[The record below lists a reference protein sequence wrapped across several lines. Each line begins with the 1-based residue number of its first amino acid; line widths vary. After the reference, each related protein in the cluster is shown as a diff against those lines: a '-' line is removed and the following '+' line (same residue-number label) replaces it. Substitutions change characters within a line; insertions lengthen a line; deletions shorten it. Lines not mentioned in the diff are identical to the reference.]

1 MAPQTPLAPRG
12 AVRIRAS
19 RSGLL
24 AYASWRLVQLVI
36 VLVGVSAV
44 VFFTMHVLPGD
55 VALLLLGDRGTA
67 EQLARLREQLGL
79 DQPIIVQYLRFVVD
93 AAHGDFGTSL
103 TSNRDAFTDVST
115 AFPVTLQLTL
125 AALALATFVG
135 VPAGVLASLKP
146 GRTFDNVAMT
156 FTLFGVSMPI
166 FWLGLML
173 LLL

>member
-67 EQLARLREQLGL
+67 EQLARLEKQ
-79 DQPIIVQYLRFVVD
+79 QKANATPSPS
-93 AAHGDFGTSL
+93 AGTSSTPS
-103 TSNRDAFTDVST
+103 TSVGQSPSEQATVSANFQPVTEESPDVSSPGL
-115 AFPVTLQLTL
+115 FPPRLSEGPTPTPQTQL
-125 AALALATFVG
+125 
-135 VPAGVLASLKP
+135 VPM
-146 GRTFDNVAMT
+146 DVAQPSPEIPS
-156 FTLFGVSMPI
+156 VQ
-166 FWLGLML
+166 
-173 LLL
+173 